1 MDWLQSAC
9 PVCCLVHWEI
19 IYMFPPAALV
29 CSTVANACMDQELCL
44 LVVPVAILAQ
54 HWHKLLITLVL
65 PPAERGDDGFLR
77 VRAPSQLLSAAG
89 DFVPHELAIFPC
101 DFR

>member
-1 MDWLQSAC
+1 M
-9 PVCCLVHWEI
+9 
-19 IYMFPPAALV
+19 
-29 CSTVANACMDQELCL
+29 
-44 LVVPVAILAQ
+44 AQ